1 MWFYKELPKE
11 EGMKH
16 KKVTYTLNQEN
27 NINNVL
33 GELNLT
39 KVNYNTF

>member
-1 MWFYKELPKE
+1 MWFCKELPKE

-16 KKVTYTLNQEN
+16 KKSDKYKYTFTQEN

-33 GELNLT
+33 G
-39 KVNYNTF
+39 